1 MENYTLYATTMGIH
15 RLKQKKKNKLSAQ
28 MCHETKHYLIRS

>member
-15 RLKQKKKNKLSAQ
+15 RLKQKKNKLSAQ